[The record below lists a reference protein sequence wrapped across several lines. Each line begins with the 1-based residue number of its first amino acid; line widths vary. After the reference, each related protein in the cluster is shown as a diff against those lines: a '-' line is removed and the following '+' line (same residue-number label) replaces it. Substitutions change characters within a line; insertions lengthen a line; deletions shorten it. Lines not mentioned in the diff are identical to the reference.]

1 MSKECKAEPAAKTR
15 GRNAFEDGRPLNE
28 NPYEEDDVR
37 AGLWDLGWYAAACLN
52 MEIQNAEIVDLSH
65 LPTDHPDHPYQNGH
79 WDETCNMDDSKKRK
93 DTPLYSG
100 CIAYFPD
107 ALAAVA
113 QLSKYGNDKHNPGQ
127 PLHWS
132 REKSGDHK
140 DCIARHLA
148 ECGKIDPETGMLH
161 DVAVAWRA
169 LANLQIA
176 LENKD

>member
-1 MSKECKAEPAAKTR
+1 MR
-15 GRNAFEDGRPLNE
+15 LIMRL
-28 NPYEEDDVR
+28 
-37 AGLWDLGWYAAACLN
+37 AGKRHVTN
-52 MEIQNAEIVDLSH
+52 MLDS
-65 LPTDHPDHPYQNGH
+65 
-79 WDETCNMDDSKKRK
+79 DSKKRK